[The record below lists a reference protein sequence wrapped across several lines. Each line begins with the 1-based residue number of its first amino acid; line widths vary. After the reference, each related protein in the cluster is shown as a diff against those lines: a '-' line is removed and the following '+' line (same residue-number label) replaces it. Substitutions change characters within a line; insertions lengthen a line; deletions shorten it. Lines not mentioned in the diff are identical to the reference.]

1 MIVENE
7 IYPVGRAIKPHG
19 INGEIA
25 ASVDGDIDIASLKCI
40 VLDIDGIFVPFFINS
55 FRARGSEAVLLTIDG
70 VTDENQ
76 AASLCN
82 KEIYALRSDIGD
94 IDSNTIDEDGGF
106 YISDLIGFTLLD
118 EQDNEIGSITG
129 YDDSTANSLLII
141 EDKDHTVR
149 YIPIADDL
157 IEDIDPE
164 NKTIS
169 INVPEGLLDL

>member
-7 IYPVGRAIKPHG
+7 IYPIGRTIKPHG

-25 ASVDGDIDIASLKCI
+25 ASIDGAIDIAALKCI
-40 VLDIDGIFVPFFINS
+40 VFDIDGIFVPFFISS
-55 FRARGSEAVLLTIDG
+55 FRSRGSEAVLLTIDG
-70 VTDENQ
+70 ISDENQ
-76 AASLCN
+76 ASSLCN
-82 KEIYALRSDIGD
+82 KDIYALRSDIGD
-94 IDSNTIDEDGGF
+94 IDKDTIDEDGGF
-106 YISDLIGFTLLD
+106 YMSDLIGFTLLD
-118 EQDNEIGSITG
+118 EHNNEIGSITS

-141 EDKDHTVR
+141 KDKVDNIR
-149 YIPIADDL
+149 YVPIADEL